1 MQFAQG
7 RPARNLRS
15 PGVKQNG
22 SHCSQD
28 IPDPR
33 ALDRSAAHSR
43 AGRVN
48 LPAQTGFAA
57 TASSIMLSSRAK
69 REESARQQEALLQKP
84 GFLDSKKIRSFIA
97 KLKKNQDSSA
107 LTDRPTHNLTHHDA
121 SLQAHLAAARP
132 QQPKARS
139 ASKKKSEKQSFHET
153 HVGAGEEPERPKY
166 FAKSHISNKR
176 SLSQKL
182 HGRDFSA
189 SQSVRGLREGV
200 HHSRE
205 FLQNVDECIQHLQS
219 NSQNLANRSRASGQ
233 EPLQKAA
240 RGPSSAAEEQPDLK
254 TENEVLRQ
262 KVSRLKV
269 KLREETVCKEYWRE
283 KFEDLQ
289 ARYNELL
296 LLNVKAKEKKKSLE
310 ERETKPSTI
319 TTRSTLESSFKP
331 AYKK

>member
-1 MQFAQG
+1 
-7 RPARNLRS
+7 
-15 PGVKQNG
+15 
-22 SHCSQD
+22 
-28 IPDPR
+28 
-33 ALDRSAAHSR
+33 
-43 AGRVN
+43 
-48 LPAQTGFAA
+48 
-57 TASSIMLSSRAK
+57 MLSSRPK
-69 REESARQQEALLQKP
+69 RGEVSQSREACLQKP
-84 GFLDSKKIRSFIA
+84 GFLDSKKIRSFIQ
-97 KLKKNQDSSA
+97 KLKKNQDFSA
-107 LTDRPTHNLTHHDA
+107 LTDRPTHNLTHQDTFH
-121 SLQAHLAAARP
+121 QAHLASVHP
-132 QQPKARS
+132 PNPKARS
-139 ASKKKSEKQSFHET
+139 ASKKKTEKPSFQET
-153 HVGAGEEPERPKY
+153 LVFPPEEPERGKY
-166 FAKSHISNKR
+166 FAKSHISNKI

-182 HGRDFSA
+182 HGREVSA
-189 SQSVRGLREGV
+189 SQSVRGLRGGV

-233 EPLQKAA
+233 EAPSKHA
-240 RGPSSAAEEQPDLK
+240 RGRPVLAEELPDLH
-254 TENEVLRQ
+254 TENELLRQ

-310 ERETKPSTI
+310 ERESKPSNT